1 MFKEQCSR
9 SNVQGTMFN
18 EQCSRT
24 RIKDQLLCRRNLHR
38 NKDQGIRDKGQGP
51 KDKDQGT
58 RVKEQGTRVKE
69 QGSRNKGQGT
79 RDKDQGTRIK
89 VNDQLLC
96 CRSIYQKQSTLVE
109 KLDPLPPPL
118 RPGWIG
124 GLDPARKIH
133 PALCPPL
140 PPGVGQS

>member
-1 MFKEQCSR
+1 MFK
-9 SNVQGTMFN
+9 
-18 EQCSRT
+18 
-24 RIKDQLLCRRNLHR
+24 DQ
-38 NKDQGIRDKGQGP
+38 DQGSAFVSQEP
-51 KDKDQGT
+51 SQ
-58 RVKEQGTRVKE
+58 E

-79 RDKDQGTRIK
+79 RTEGQGSRNKGQGTRNKGQGTRIKEQGSRDKGQGSRDKDQGTRIK